1 MHGEQ
6 LKYGDNSYLNINE
19 QLELLNDLTGVIITV
34 YDGCTT
40 LVDLDRTGNTLHNKD
55 NSISID
61 MEKITLK
68 GRTAKGVFKSLMNQ
82 VISIIWDEYPES
94 NETEQLVW
102 AADEEYKIWVCYNK
116 EFRDPYNYKD
126 SL

>member
-1 MHGEQ
+1 M
-6 LKYGDNSYLNINE
+6 K
-19 QLELLNDLTGVIITV
+19 QLELLNDFTGVIIIV
-34 YDGCTT
+34 CDGCLA
-40 LVDLDRTGNTLHNKD
+40 LVDMDRTGNTLHNKD

-61 MEKITLK
+61 MEKLTLK

-116 EFRDPYNYKD
+116 EPRHPYNYKD

>member
-1 MHGEQ
+1 M
-6 LKYGDNSYLNINE
+6 K

-34 YDGCTT
+34 YRSGFA
-40 LVDLDRTGNTLHNKD
+40 LVDMDRTGNTLHNED

-61 MEKITLK
+61 MEKLTLK

-82 VISIIWDEYPES
+82 VISIILDEYPES
-94 NETEQLVW
+94 DEAGMLMW
-102 AADEEYKIWVCYNK
+102 AKDEDYKICVCYDK
-116 EFRDPYNYKD
+116 QFRDPYNYKD

>member
-1 MHGEQ
+1 M
-6 LKYGDNSYLNINE
+6 K

-34 YDGCTT
+34 YDGCIT

-61 MEKITLK
+61 MEKLTLK

-82 VISIIWDEYPES
+82 VISIIWDEYLES
-94 NETEQLVW
+94 NEAEHLVW
-102 AADEEYKIWVCYNK
+102 AADEEHKVWVCYNK

>member
-1 MHGEQ
+1 M
-6 LKYGDNSYLNINE
+6 K
-19 QLELLNDLTGVIITV
+19 QLELLNDFTGVIIIV
-34 YDGCTT
+34 CGGCLA
-40 LVDLDRTGNTLHNKD
+40 LVDMDRTGNTLHNKD

-61 MEKITLK
+61 MEKLTLK

-102 AADEEYKIWVCYNK
+102 AADQEYKIWVCYNK

>member
-1 MHGEQ
+1 
-6 LKYGDNSYLNINE
+6 
-19 QLELLNDLTGVIITV
+19 
-34 YDGCTT
+34 
-40 LVDLDRTGNTLHNKD
+40 
-55 NSISID
+55 
-61 MEKITLK
+61 
-68 GRTAKGVFKSLMNQ
+68 MNQ

>member
-1 MHGEQ
+1 M
-6 LKYGDNSYLNINE
+6 K
-19 QLELLNDLTGVIITV
+19 QLELLNDFTGVIIIV
-34 YDGCTT
+34 CDGCLA
-40 LVDLDRTGNTLHNKD
+40 LVDMDRTGNTLHNKD

-61 MEKITLK
+61 MEKLTLK

-94 NETEQLVW
+94 DEADKLEW
-102 AADEEYKIWVCYNK
+102 ALDEEYKVWVCYNK
-116 EFRDPYNYKD
+116 QFRDPYNYKD